1 MSEEVFTNYLTNAIN
16 QCRIGEKRIDI
27 QLEKKEKTVKITV
40 HNTGEQIPA
49 GRSVENSWDENST
62 RWIKREQGS
71 TAAAVSAFPLSRASM
86 EQLGQPYG
94 VYNCEDGVSFWFEL
108 DCQDA
113 AEMIQE
119 QA

>member
-1 MSEEVFTNYLTNAIN
+1 MDKARTREYGGSGVGLSI
-16 QCRIGEKRIDI
+16 
-27 QLEKKEKTVKITV
+27 VK
-40 HNTGEQIPA
+40 
-49 GRSVENSWDENST
+49 
-62 RWIKREQGS
+62 
-71 TAAAVSAFPLSRASM
+71 ASM

>member
-16 QCRIGEKRIDI
+16 HADGEKRIDI

-40 HNTGEQIPA
+40 HNTGEQIPEEDL
-49 GRSVENSWDENST
+49 SKLWDKFYKVDKART
-62 RWIKREQGS
+62 REYGGS
-71 TAAAVSAFPLSRASM
+71 GVGLSIVKASM

-108 DCQDA
+108 IA
-113 AEMIQE
+113 RMRRR
-119 QA
+119 